1 MYLTVDGIPEE
12 VLLEPLNEYTAQTES
27 GRPASSGPGDIGTSM
42 PGNVVDIMVKEGDK
56 VAIGDP
62 VFVIEV
68 MKMETEIKAQVA
80 GHVSAVY
87 IQKGDRV
94 TAREAS

>member
-1 MYLTVDGIPEE
+1 
-12 VLLEPLNEYTAQTES
+12 
-27 GRPASSGPGDIGTSM
+27 M
-42 PGNVVDIMVKEGDK
+42 PSNVVDIMVKEGDI

-80 GHVSAVY
+80 GNVSAMH

-94 TAREAS
+94 TPEEALIQIEM